1 MMESTVI
8 EPTSAGKRFFAGRIA
23 PVAVLSLLFWLV
35 APPGV
40 SPGADAASGN
50 PSSRS
55 GRIGDNSAVPP
66 RNFRVSERLFGL
78 PGLTNVG
85 RVANGI
91 FRGAQPEPEG
101 YATLKTMGI
110 RTVINLRTCHGE
122 RRAVEAA
129 GMRYVEIPMSFWRDV
144 DPAVVR
150 KALSAMTD
158 PANKPVF
165 VHCSRG
171 ADRMGVVGSGGG
183 GGDGGVRLPRDL
195 VPAQRVRSQVP
206 GSPRGEPGRGPG
218 LGRAVNPKGMKVR
231 PRTGEESKADDSLS
245 KGASRGP

>member
-158 PANKPVF
+158 PANQPVF

-171 ADRMGVVGSGGG
+171 ADRMGVVAAVYRMEV
-183 GGDGGVRLPRDL
+183 DGWSEAEAEAEMEAFGFHEIWSQLKEYVRRYPGVPEEGREE
-195 VPAQRVRSQVP
+195 VRALD
-206 GSPRGEPGRGPG
+206 GP
-218 LGRAVNPKGMKVR
+218 
-231 PRTGEESKADDSLS
+231 
-245 KGASRGP
+245 